1 MTVRQLSPRN
11 FKVVTGPATEP
22 VTSSDVKLYSRVY
35 TNVENVLIDTWI
47 ASARIASEDY
57 QHRAFITQGI
67 ALSYDY
73 WPRGVILLPRPPTV
87 SVESIKYFDE
97 DNVEATV
104 DPSTYFVDVDSTPA
118 RIVLNSGE
126 SWPSVTLR
134 PIKAVIISYTA
145 GYGAAADVPERVKDA
160 IYLYCNYRYENR
172 IAEDG
177 TIPRAFYDI
186 LQPNRIEDR

>member
-1 MTVRQLSPRN
+1 MARQLKPRN

-35 TNVENVLIDTWI
+35 TDVENVLIDTWI
-47 ASARIASEDY
+47 ASARIAAEDY

-67 ALSYDY
+67 ALSYDC
-73 WPRGVILLPRPPTV
+73 WPREVILLPRPPAIAV
-87 SVESIKYFDE
+87 QSIKYYDE
-97 DNVEATV
+97 SNVEATV
-104 DPSTYFVDVDSTPA
+104 DPATYFVDVDSTPA

-134 PIKAVIISYTA
+134 PIKSVIINYTA
-145 GYGAAADVPERVKDA
+145 GYGDAVDVPQTVKDA
-160 IYLYCNYRYENR
+160 IYLYCAYRYENR

-177 TIPRAFYDI
+177 TVPPAFYDI